1 MPVLRPG
8 MAPRVCFPKAIK
20 TGLRNCTM
28 WAAIKELYSNV
39 VAGEE
44 RTGVSLV
51 ENVETRRAA
60 RTPQP
65 GGYAHAAG

>member
-1 MPVLRPG
+1 MKKIKVLEREVSLYSKKEEDYICLTDI
-8 MAPRVCFPKAIK
+8 AR
-20 TGLRNCTM
+20 
-28 WAAIKELYSNV
+28 ELYSNV